1 MPTDAK
7 RLAVMFDRERPT
19 TELAGFARELDAAGV
34 DDLWVVEDL
43 TWAGSIATAATALA
57 LTERLRV
64 GIGVAPAPFRNP
76 ALLAMEL
83 AALAELHPNRL
94 IAGIGHGVPSWMAQV
109 GAKVASPLTLM
120 EETVVATRRLLAGET
135 VTSEGRYVHISD
147 VRLVHRPPVPPKVVT
162 GVVRP
167 KSLRLSGRVA
177 DGTVLAEG
185 IGPDGIRASLAHIAE
200 GRAERTDEAA
210 HELIVFI
217 DLLVDGSAEFVAKV
231 RAERAGMYDLAPE
244 QVTVAAGSSEEVAGT
259 LAQLWAAGTDTVV
272 LRPRGS
278 DPSGDVATVL
288 SALGRS

>member
-1 MPTDAK
+1 
-7 RLAVMFDRERPT
+7 MFDRERPT
-19 TELAGFARELDAAGV
+19 TELPDFARELDTAGV

-64 GIGVAPAPFRNP
+64 GIGVAPAPLRNP

-94 IAGIGHGVPSWMAQV
+94 IAGIGHGVSTWMARV
-109 GAKVASPLTLM
+109 GAKVASPLTLLEETVVATL

-135 VTSEGRYVHISD
+135 VSTEGRYVRISD
-147 VRLVHRPPVPPKVVT
+147 VTLVHRPEVAPPVVT

-185 IGPDGIRASLAHIAE
+185 IGPDGIRASLAHVAE
-200 GRAERTDEAA
+200 GRAERTKDTG
-210 HELIVFI
+210 HELIVFV
-217 DLLVDGSAEFVAKV
+217 DLVVNGSAEFVAKV
-231 RAERAGMYDLAPE
+231 RAERAGLYGMDPAE
-244 QVTVAAGSSEEVAGT
+244 VTVAAGSPEKVAAT
-259 LAQLWAAGTDTVV
+259 LTELWAAGASTVV
-272 LRPRGS
+272 LRPRGT
-278 DPSGDVATVL
+278 DPSGDVHAVL
-288 SALGRS
+288 GALERVRT

>member
-1 MPTDAK
+1 
-7 RLAVMFDRERPT
+7 MFDRERPT

-43 TWAGSIATAATALA
+43 NWAGSIATAATALA

-83 AALAELHPNRL
+83 AALAELHPHRL
-94 IAGIGHGVPSWMAQV
+94 IAGIGHGVPRWMEQV
-109 GAKVASPLTLM
+109 GAKVASPLTLL

-135 VTSEGRYVHISD
+135 VTSEGRYVRISD
-147 VRLVHRPPVPPKVVT
+147 VTLVHRPEVPPKVVT

-167 KSLRLSGRVA
+167 KSLRLSGRFA

-185 IGPDGIRASLAHIAE
+185 IGPEGIAASLAHIE
-200 GRAERTDEAA
+200 QGRAERTDGAA

-217 DLLVDGSAEFVAKV
+217 DLLVDAADEFVAKV
-231 RAERAGMYDLAPE
+231 RVERSGLYAVAPE
-244 QVTVAAGSSEEVAGT
+244 EVTVAAGSPEDVAATVTG
-259 LAQLWAAGTDTVV
+259 LWAAGAQTVV

-278 DPSGDVATVL
+278 DPSGDVAKVL
-288 SALGRS
+288 SALGR

>member
-1 MPTDAK
+1 MPIDAR
-7 RLAVMFDRERPT
+7 RLGVMFDRERPT
-19 TELAGFARELDAAGV
+19 TELPGFARELDAAGV
-34 DDLWVVEDL
+34 HDLWVVEDL

-57 LTERLRV
+57 ATERIRV

-83 AALAELHPNRL
+83 ATLAELHPGRL
-94 IAGIGHGVPSWMAQV
+94 VAGIGHGVPSWMAQV
-109 GAKVASPLTLM
+109 GATVASPLTLL

-135 VTSEGRYVHISD
+135 LTVQGRYVRISD
-147 VRLVHRPPVPPKVVT
+147 VTLVHRPEVAPPLVT

-177 DGTVLAEG
+177 DGTILAEG
-185 IGPDGIRASLAHIAE
+185 IGPDGIRASLAHIGE
-200 GRAERTDEAA
+200 GRAQRTDDAG

-217 DLLVDGSAEFVAKV
+217 DLVVNGSAEFVAEI
-231 RAERAGMYDLAPE
+231 REHRAGLYAVSPQE
-244 QVTVAAGSSEEVAGT
+244 ITVAAGSPEEIVAT
-259 LAQLWAAGTDTVV
+259 LGQLWDAGATTMV

-278 DPSGDVATVL
+278 DPSGDVGKVL

>member
-1 MPTDAK
+1 MPTDAN
-7 RLAVMFDRERPT
+7 RLAVMFHRERPT

-43 TWAGSIATAATALA
+43 SWAGSIATAATALA
-57 LTERLRV
+57 LTERIRV

-94 IAGIGHGVPSWMAQV
+94 IAGIGHGASSWMERV
-109 GAKVASPLTLM
+109 GAKVASPLTLL
-120 EETVVATRRLLAGET
+120 EETVVATRRLVAGET
-135 VTSEGRYVHISD
+135 VTTEGRYVRISD
-147 VRLVHRPPVPPKVVT
+147 VTLVHRPEVPPKIVT

-200 GRAERTDEAA
+200 GRAERTGAAA
-210 HELIVFI
+210 HELIVFV
-217 DLLVDGSAEFVAKV
+217 DLVVDGDAGFVTQI
-231 RAERAGMYDLAPE
+231 RAERGSLYDVEPE
-244 QVTVAAGSSEEVAGT
+244 KITVAAGSPAEVAAT
-259 LAQLWAAGTDTVV
+259 VAELWAAGTDTVV
-272 LRPRGS
+272 LRPRGT
-278 DPSGDVATVL
+278 DPSGDVRKVL
-288 SALGRS
+288 SALGR

>member
-1 MPTDAK
+1 
-7 RLAVMFDRERPT
+7 MFDRERPT
-19 TELAGFARELDAAGV
+19 TELPGFARELDASGV

-43 TWAGSIATAATALA
+43 GWAGSIATAATALA
-57 LTERLRV
+57 VTDRLRV

-94 IAGIGHGVPSWMAQV
+94 VAGIGHGGQGWMARA
-109 GAKVASPLTLM
+109 GAKVDSPLTLL

-135 VTSEGRYVHISD
+135 LTTDGRYVRISN
-147 VRLVHRPPVPPKVVT
+147 VTLVHRPEVAPPLVT

-185 IGPDGIRASLAHIAE
+185 IGPAGIRAALAQIAE
-200 GRAERTDEAA
+200 GRAERTDDTG

-217 DLLVDGSAEFVAKV
+217 DLLVHGSAEFVAEV
-231 RAERAGMYDLAPE
+231 RAERAGLHGMGPSEVAE
-244 QVTVAAGSSEEVAGT
+244 VTVAAGSPAEVAAT
-259 LAQLWAAGTDTVV
+259 LAGLWAAGATTVV
-272 LRPRGS
+272 LRPRGT
-278 DPSGDVATVL
+278 DPSGDVRAVL
-288 SALGRS
+288 TALGRS